1 MNFSALKR
9 HFRSAFL
16 GLALLA
22 SVSLGLSN
30 IPTANAAFGGGTE
43 ALLLSCID
51 YRLANETE
59 AYMSGKGLRDKYD
72 HVILAG
78 ASLGATNTVYPN
90 WGQTFLEHVDVAI
103 KLHNIHK
110 VIILDHRDC
119 GAYRVFLKQDGVE
132 KDRAKEN
139 KVHLEQMNALAE
151 TIQKKYPQL
160 EVELAIIDLEGKVEE
175 LGKKAAKDN
184 HSKGDS
190 H

>member
-1 MNFSALKR
+1 MNFSALRK

-22 SVSLGLSN
+22 SVSVSN
-30 IPTANAAFGGGTE
+30 IPATKAAVYGSTE

-51 YRLANETE
+51 YRVVNETE
-59 AYMSGKGLRDKYD
+59 AYMSSKGLRDKYD
-72 HVILAG
+72 HIVLAG
-78 ASLGATNTVYPN
+78 ASLGATNTVYPS
-90 WGQTFLEHVDVAI
+90 WGQTFIEHVDVAI

-119 GAYRVFLKQDGVE
+119 GAYRVFLKQEGLE

-139 KVHLEQMNALAE
+139 KVHLEQMNALAD

-160 EVELAIIDLEGKVEE
+160 DVELAIIDLEGKVEE
-175 LGKKAAKDN
+175 LGKKAGKGE
-184 HSKGDS
+184 HSKES
-190 H
+190 HH